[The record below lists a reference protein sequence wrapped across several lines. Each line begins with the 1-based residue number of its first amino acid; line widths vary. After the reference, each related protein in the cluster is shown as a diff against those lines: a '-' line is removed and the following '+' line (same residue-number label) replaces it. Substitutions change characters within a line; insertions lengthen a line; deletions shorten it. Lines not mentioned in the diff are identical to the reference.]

1 MTILASEV
9 AVVPVAAPPNQ
20 AGPGSYSS
28 RHIPSFRNQFMSSSN
43 PFRGKENEKG
53 SSDPALQSQYHK
65 QLDHPV
71 IDFLAVLEEFR
82 RPFEVSFQLYVR
94 VSLLSALGL

>member
-1 MTILASEV
+1 MILDALTEIY
-9 AVVPVAAPPNQ
+9 AVQ
-20 AGPGSYSS
+20 RAGLRSL
-28 RHIPSFRNQFMSSSN
+28 R
-43 PFRGKENEKG
+43 

-65 QLDHPV
+65 QLDHLV

-94 VSLLSALGL
+94 VSLLFALGL

>member
-1 MTILASEV
+1 MIVDALTEIY
-9 AVVPVAAPPNQ
+9 AVQ
-20 AGPGSYSS
+20 RAGL
-28 RHIPSFRNQFMSSSN
+28 RFLR
-43 PFRGKENEKG
+43 

-94 VSLLSALGL
+94 VSLLFALGL